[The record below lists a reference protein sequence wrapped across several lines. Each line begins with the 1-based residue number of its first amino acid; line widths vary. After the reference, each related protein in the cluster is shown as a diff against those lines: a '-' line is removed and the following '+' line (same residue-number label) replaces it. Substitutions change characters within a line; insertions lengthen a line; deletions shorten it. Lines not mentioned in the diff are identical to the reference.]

1 MLHITQPNPNSTAIK
16 LEGSLEV
23 AIIEGDLES
32 LKERLLDQVY
42 YQFKLAENEFN
53 QNNNN
58 Q

>member
-16 LEGSLEV
+16 LEGSLDV

-42 YQFKLAENEFN
+42 SYFGLAEKEFN
-53 QNNNN
+53 NIKNNK
-58 Q
+58 

>member
-1 MLHITQPNPNSTAIK
+1 MLHITQPNSNSTAIK

-23 AIIEGDLES
+23 NITEGDLHS

-42 YQFKLAENEFN
+42 SQFDLAEKEFN
-53 QNNNN
+53 KNNNN